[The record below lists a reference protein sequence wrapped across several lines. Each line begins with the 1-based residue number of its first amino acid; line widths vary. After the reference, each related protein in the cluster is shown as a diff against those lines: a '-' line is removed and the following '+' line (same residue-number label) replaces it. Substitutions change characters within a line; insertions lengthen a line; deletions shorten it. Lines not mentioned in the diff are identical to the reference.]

1 LEGKLASSPPE
12 STLSMTADGD
22 AEGLGFAGLA
32 GGAVRALPFV
42 GTTVG
47 AGITIWQDRESGES
61 RDHAISDGVVSNG
74 AALATGMGT
83 AAFIGGSSVVAVG
96 SGVVVGA
103 AVAVGVGDFVHN
115 LFQQNWQADWRAHGV
130 LAGTLDGVGD
140 AAKDTGY
147 QLLHLADDLNP
158 F

>member
-1 LEGKLASSPPE
+1 
-12 STLSMTADGD
+12 
-22 AEGLGFAGLA
+22 
-32 GGAVRALPFV
+32 V

-61 RDHAISDGVVSNG
+61 WDHAVSDGVVSNG
-74 AALATGMGT
+74 AALAAGMGT
-83 AAFIGGSSVVAVG
+83 AAFIGASSVAAVG

-103 AVAVGVGDFVHN
+103 AAVGVGDFVHN
-115 LFQQNWQADWRAHGV
+115 LFQQNWQADWQVHGM

-140 AAKDTGY
+140 AAKETGH